1 MKKIILATGLLAMFT
16 TAQAAD
22 VSIYQHCNF
31 QGYRIDLP
39 QGNLDMNRLM
49 SMGMKNDDISSIR
62 VNPGAKAVIYQHAG
76 FRGAAKTITSNVSCL
91 VGANFNDIVSS
102 IKVTNA
108 PKKAPPSSG
117 INGRNAQVAI
127 FANGRFMQT
136 GPRSWTEFRSNGQAA
151 FTFNETGRDAWSVYL
166 NDASRNV
173 QIQIDLHRKMIT
185 YGQNNAAK
193 RDLYRLIPSSPNVNG
208 QNVKSATIPAGARF
222 VQTGPRTW
230 TEYTRSGQA
239 KFTFTE
245 TGRDAW
251 SVYLNDN
258 SRRVQLQ
265 IDIHRKM
272 VRYGEDNGAKRDLY
286 RISSSSS

>member
-1 MKKIILATGLLAMFT
+1 MFT

-22 VSIYQHCNF
+22 VSVYQHCNF

-39 QGNLDMNRLM
+39 QGNLDMNKLI

-108 PKKAPPSSG
+108 PKKAPTSG
-117 INGRNAQVAI
+117 INGRNVQVAL
-127 FANGRFMQT
+127 FSNGRFMQT
-136 GPRSWTEFRSNGQAA
+136 GPRSWTEYRSNGQAA
-151 FTFNETGRDAWSVYL
+151 FSFNETGRDAWSVYMH
-166 NDASRNV
+166 DASRNV
-173 QIQIDLHRKMIT
+173 QIQIDLHRKWIR
-185 YGQNNAAK
+185 YGERNGAK
-193 RDLYRLIPSSPNVNG
+193 RDQYRLIPSAPNVNG
-208 QNVKSATIPAGARF
+208 RNLKSATTPAGARF

-230 TEYTRSGQA
+230 VEYTNSGQA
-239 KFTFTE
+239 KFNFTE

-251 SVYLNDN
+251 SVYLND
-258 SRRVQLQ
+258 SARGVQLQ
-265 IDIHRKM
+265 LDIHRKM
-272 VRYGEDNGAKRDLY
+272 VRYGEDNGAMRDLY